1 MRVGQGVGRAMVV
14 VIFGL
19 GTLCVPPLRAQTAAS
34 AVQAAKAAGGA
45 KATPRTADGH
55 PDLSGFYNL
64 GDVYSGDVKEEKP
77 GQHVVVRSADGS
89 VFFDYGGANAGN
101 EQVGTKV
108 PQTVN
113 GKTNLL
119 DRTCE
124 SCAEPPYKPEY
135 MAKAK
140 AIGDMMHGDT
150 SPYDPQYECKPYGVP
165 RGSVRGGGGYAMQ
178 IVQNADVVAFLYED
192 RPGPYFRIVYL
203 NGQHPKDLDPSY
215 YGHSVG
221 HWEGDTLVVDV
232 AGLNDETWLGSGTV
246 GPKLAMMHSDQL
258 HVVERWTRAGD
269 VLNYEATVEDPVM
282 FTKPWVMTPRQTQIA
297 APGDYI
303 RPTMCVPFDKNHLVK
318 EDETPYISS
327 SEGAGEGSGTAAG
340 AAAGSAAEATS
351 AAAAAKVPNIAGSWN
366 VQIYSTIEG
375 VVNQRWAIK
384 QDGKKFTGTVKAK
397 NGELPLEGTLEGS
410 FLEATVTDGQQ
421 KYNIRATVVAKDID
435 GTIKMNRNEFRFA
448 AKENQ

>member
-1 MRVGQGVGRAMVV
+1 
-14 VIFGL
+14 
-19 GTLCVPPLRAQTAAS
+19 
-34 AVQAAKAAGGA
+34 
-45 KATPRTADGH
+45 
-55 PDLSGFYNL
+55 
-64 GDVYSGDVKEEKP
+64 
-77 GQHVVVRSADGS
+77 
-89 VFFDYGGANAGN
+89 
-101 EQVGTKV
+101 
-108 PQTVN
+108 
-113 GKTNLL
+113 
-119 DRTCE
+119 
-124 SCAEPPYKPEY
+124 

-140 AIGDMMHGDT
+140 AMGDMMHGGT

-165 RGSVRGGGGYAMQ
+165 RGSLRGGGGYAMQ

-282 FTKPWVMTPRQTQIA
+282 FTKRWVMTARQTQIA

-351 AAAAAKVPNIAGSWN
+351 AAAAAAKVPNIAGSWN

-384 QDGKKFTGTVKAK
+384 QDGRNFTGTVKAK

>member
-1 MRVGQGVGRAMVV
+1 MRLRQGVGRGMVV
-14 VIFGL
+14 VAAGL
-19 GTLCVPPLRAQTAAS
+19 IALWAAPACLAQS
-34 AVQAAKAAGGA
+34 AGAAKAAAAGGA

-64 GDVYSGDVKEEKP
+64 GDVYAGDPKEEKP
-77 GQHVVVRSADGS
+77 GQHVVVRSDDGS
-89 VFFDYGGANAGN
+89 VFFDYGGANAGT

-165 RGSVRGGGGYAMQ
+165 RGSLRGGGGYAMQ

-215 YGHSVG
+215 YGHSIG

-232 AGLNDETWLGSGTV
+232 VGLNDDTWLGSGTV
-246 GPKLAMMHSDQL
+246 GPKLAMMHSDQV
-258 HVVERWTRAGD
+258 HVVERWTRAGN
-269 VLNYEATVEDPVM
+269 VLTYEATVEDPVM

-297 APGDYI
+297 KEGDYI
-303 RPTMCVPFDKNHLVK
+303 RPTMCVPFDKSHLMK
-318 EDETPYISS
+318 QDETPYSS
-327 SEGAGEGSGTAAG
+327 TGEGAGAG
-340 AAAGSAAEATS
+340 AAAGAAKAEAASAAET
-351 AAAAAKVPNIAGSWN
+351 AKSPNIAGSWN
-366 VQIYSTIEG
+366 VQIYSTIDG

-384 QDGKKFTGTVKAK
+384 QDGKKFTGTVTAK
-397 NGELPLEGTLEGS
+397 NGQLPLEGTLNGA

-421 KYNIRATVVAKDID
+421 KYAIRATVVAKDID

>member
-1 MRVGQGVGRAMVV
+1 MKPRLHRYVVAAGLIALWAAPACLAQSAAAQGGNA
-14 VIFGL
+14 
-19 GTLCVPPLRAQTAAS
+19 
-34 AVQAAKAAGGA
+34 AAKAAAG

-64 GDVYSGDVKEEKP
+64 GDVYAGDPKEEKP

-140 AIGDMMHGDT
+140 AIGDQMHGDT
-150 SPYDPQYECKPYGVP
+150 SPYDPQYDCKPYGVP
-165 RGSVRGGGGYAMQ
+165 RGSLRGGGGYAMQ

-232 AGLNDETWLGSGTV
+232 VGLNDETWLGSGTV

-258 HVVERWTRAGD
+258 HVVERWTRTGD
-269 VLNYEATVEDPVM
+269 VMTYEATVEDPVM

-297 APGDYI
+297 KEGDYI
-303 RPTMCVPFDKNHLVK
+303 RPTMCLPLDKSHLMRK
-318 EDETPYISS
+318 DETPYSS
-327 SEGAGEGSGTAAG
+327 GGEGPGAAPAEAAG
-340 AAAGSAAEATS
+340 AAAG
-351 AAAAAKVPNIAGSWN
+351 AAASDAAKVPNIAGSWN
-366 VQIYSTIEG
+366 VQIYSSIDG
-375 VVNQRWAIK
+375 VVNQKWAIK
-384 QDGKKFTGTVKAK
+384 QDGKKFTGTVTAK
-397 NGELPLEGTLEGS
+397 NGQLPLEGVLNGA
-410 FLEATVTDGQQ
+410 FLEATVTDGQM
-421 KYNIRATVVAKDID
+421 KYVVRATVVAKDID
-435 GTIKMNRNEFRFA
+435 GTIKMNRNEFRFS
-448 AKENQ
+448 AKENP

>member
-1 MRVGQGVGRAMVV
+1 MSAKAKHYGVLAAALTALC
-14 VIFGL
+14 FGP
-19 GTLCVPPLRAQTAAS
+19 TCAAQNAPGANGGAQAAN
-34 AVQAAKAAGGA
+34 AAKAA
-45 KATPRTADGH
+45 KATPRTAEGH

-101 EQVGTKV
+101 EQVGTRV

-165 RGSVRGGGGYAMQ
+165 RGSLRGGGGYAMQ

-221 HWEGDTLVVDV
+221 HWEGDTLMVDV
-232 AGLNDETWLGSGTV
+232 VGLNDETWLGSGTV

-258 HVVERWTRAGD
+258 HVMERWTRSGD
-269 VLNYEATVEDPVM
+269 VLTYEATVEDPVM
-282 FTKPWVMTPRQTQIA
+282 FSKPWVMTPRQTQIA

-303 RPTMCVPFDKNHLVK
+303 RPTMCVPFDKDHLMTK
-318 EDETPYISS
+318 DETPYFSS
-327 SEGAGEGSGTAAG
+327 SQGGEGSAAAG
-340 AAAGSAAEATS
+340 AAK
-351 AAAAAKVPNIAGSWN
+351 AAAANSGDTAKVPNIAGTWN
-366 VQIYSTIEG
+366 VQIYSTIDG
-375 VVNQRWAIK
+375 LVNQRWAIQ

-397 NGELPLEGTLEGS
+397 NGDLPMEGTLNGS
-410 FLEATVTDGQQ
+410 FLEGAVTDGQM
-421 KYNIRATVVAKDID
+421 KYVIRATVVGKDID